1 VVEDVK
7 VRSLVVMQR
16 SQTEEYLATQE
27 NIGKMKAKKFVLT
40 KQFGPNFATF
50 SNVNLSFYTRYTTMD
65 LSSFGDHREEEPNLA
80 YSILVSIKKVS
91 LSVSE
96 IHAAV
101 C

>member
-1 VVEDVK
+1 
-7 VRSLVVMQR
+7 
-16 SQTEEYLATQE
+16 
-27 NIGKMKAKKFVLT
+27 
-40 KQFGPNFATF
+40 
-50 SNVNLSFYTRYTTMD
+50 MD

-101 C
+101 R